1 VLGFPARS
9 PSSRGNLTRM
19 SASGSHLPVRIWPTV
34 ARAVAGKCP
43 ACGQGR
49 LFRSY
54 LHQVENCTSCGEHY
68 GKTSR
73 RRRTGLADN
82 PRRRPFGRTVGVIC
96 RDHVSLASSGEHN
109 SLAADCGGANIDY
122 SAACE
127 NHLHRGNLGDERSGF
142 RMTRLEAQNSSLL
155 RLGNEISRSEFDSST
170 LPIPSHLARALTW

>member
-1 VLGFPARS
+1 
-9 PSSRGNLTRM
+9 
-19 SASGSHLPVRIWPTV
+19 
-34 ARAVAGKCP
+34 
-43 ACGQGR
+43 
-49 LFRSY
+49 
-54 LHQVENCTSCGEHY
+54 VENCTSCGEHY

-155 RLGNEISRSEFDSST
+155 RLGERNIEKRVRFFYITNLLTSRSSFDLVVSSRV
-170 LPIPSHLARALTW
+170 AA